1 MSAETALQAF
11 SLESPA
17 AESHLAAPVRFTIPV
32 LDNDEFS
39 GLAAKRRSE
48 VNLTLRVLERIHA
61 LRNEPNFIDA
71 IGTLAIGYRHMRGF
85 SAPRLYAKYRAY
97 LASGCDWRSLVKGYK
112 APSQLPREFQDFV
125 KGLIEQNPR
134 SIAQALSVLRD
145 EYWPAGMAIP
155 GYGTWQEWFAR
166 TYPAQEVPKAFPR
179 VWPVGWSVGNL
190 RRCGPGRAERALW
203 QRGAAAAHGLLP
215 TIVRDTSK
223 LRPMEMIV
231 IDDFQLDVMCCFR
244 GDPERGI
251 KPQIAYVA
259 GLMSLC
265 VGTRKPLAW
274 LLGPLVERQ
283 VKQTDGT
290 MKTVVCNIRAVDVQ
304 MLLYK
309 IFQEHG
315 LPPYPITILCEN
327 ATAAISPALELM
339 LSTIYEG
346 RIRVVR
352 TSLIE
357 HRTLT
362 NGFVERGGTPWEKG
376 WIESYFNMLWNMLA
390 QNARGYKG
398 SNERLNAPADLADKL
413 KVCARLLGQGAGKLN
428 LPPEVIDL
436 LKTPFPS
443 MEELE
448 HAFGNVI
455 AMSERRTKHK
465 CLGFGTVT
473 EFRWLQ
479 SQLPAPAGI
488 DPHGPNSFRALACLT
503 PEQQKLMLPEERKES
518 PLERWERLSTANPRT
533 ALKAQT
539 LALFLLSPNKATWR
553 KHAVTFVR
561 DGTGYSYVDDE
572 NKLAEIPEGTELL
585 AYVDTARPAVAL
597 VTKVDGSSLGIL
609 RMLGNSPRGVDI
621 TDTAA
626 MDEARARR
634 AAIVNR
640 VLATVRARPLHEAAN
655 QQLAADQAHNEA
667 IVEAW
672 KRSMTPA
679 AIVPGAPRPETAI
692 AMAEQVATGIGA
704 AIAQQAEATA
714 QARALRRASN
724 EVEELLTEYSAAVPA
739 APASPSAEFRPEDLL

>member
-1 MSAETALQAF
+1 MSSESALRAF

-17 AESHLAAPVRFTIPV
+17 AESHLTAPVRFTVPI
-32 LDNDEFS
+32 LDNDEFAS
-39 GLAAKRRSE
+39 LKAKRRSE

-61 LRNEPNFIDA
+61 LRGERTFVA
-71 IGTLAIGYRHMRGF
+71 AVGTMAIGYRHMRGF
-85 SAPRLYAKYRAY
+85 SAASLLRNYYVFIR
-97 LASGCDWRSLVKGYK
+97 SGCDWRSLVKGYK
-112 APSQLPREFQDFV
+112 APSQQPKEFQDFV

-145 EYWPAGMAIP
+145 ELWPAGVSIP
-155 GYGTWQEWFAR
+155 GYGTWQEWYAR
-166 TYPAQEVPKAFPR
+166 TFPAQEVPKAFPR
-179 VWPVGWSVGNL
+179 VWPVGWNVGNL
-190 RRCGPGRAERALW
+190 RRYGPSRAQRALW
-203 QRGAAAAHGLLP
+203 QRGIAAAHGLLP
-215 TIVRDTSK
+215 TIVRDTSR

-231 IDDFQLDVMCCFR
+231 IDDFQLDTMCCFR

-259 GLMSLC
+259 GLMSMC
-265 VGTRKPLAW
+265 VGTRKPLSW

-283 VKQTDGT
+283 VKQADGT
-290 MKTVVCNIRAVDVQ
+290 MKAVVCNIRAVDVQ

-346 RIRVVR
+346 RIRVHR

-357 HRTLT
+357 HKTLT

-376 WIESYFNMLWNMLA
+376 WIESYFNKLWNMLA
-390 QNARGYKG
+390 QSQRGYKG
-398 SNERLNAPADLADKL
+398 SNERLNAPGDLSDKL
-413 KVCARLLGQGAGKLN
+413 RICARLLGQGAGKLN

-443 MEELE
+443 LEELE
-448 HAFGNVI
+448 QAFANVVS
-455 AMSERRTKHK
+455 MSERRTKHK

-473 EFRWLQ
+473 EFRW
-479 SQLPAPAGI
+479 SQPELPAPAGI
-488 DPHGPNSFRALACLT
+488 DPTGPNTFRSLACIA

-518 PLERWERLSTANPRT
+518 PLERWERLSADNPRV
-533 ALKAQT
+533 ALRAQT

-561 DGTGYSYVDDE
+561 EGTGYSYVDDE
-572 NKLAEIPEGTELL
+572 NKLAEVPEGTDLL
-585 AYVDTARPAVAL
+585 AYVDTARPSVAL
-597 VTKVDGSSLGIL
+597 VTKVDGSSLGVL

-626 MDEARARR
+626 MDDARARR

-640 VLATVRARPLHEAAN
+640 LLATVRARPLHEAAN
-655 QQLAADQAHNEA
+655 QQLAANQAHNDA
-667 IVEAW
+667 IVDTW

-679 AIVPGAPRPETAI
+679 AIVPGAPRPE
-692 AMAEQVATGIGA
+692 A
-704 AIAQQAEATA
+704 AIATADMVAAGIGVAASRQAEASA
-714 QARALRRASN
+714 QARALRRCSN
-724 EVEELLTEYSAAVPA
+724 EAEALLTEAAIPA
-739 APASPSAEFRPEDLL
+739 APASQSAEFRPEDLL